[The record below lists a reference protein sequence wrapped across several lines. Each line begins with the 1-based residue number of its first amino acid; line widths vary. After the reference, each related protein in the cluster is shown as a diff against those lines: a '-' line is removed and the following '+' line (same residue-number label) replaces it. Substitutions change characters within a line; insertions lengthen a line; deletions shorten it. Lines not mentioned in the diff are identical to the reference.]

1 MIKEVAMGKDLI
13 ITIILAGPVGL
24 TLLYIVLRILFKNSI
39 LFKICYSTG
48 ALMMVVGWLAN
59 YSATLDTINYLWVF
73 PLQGLLT
80 TIVYIYIAKLI
91 KRPLLEIISNLDKL
105 SEGTLTLTVD
115 IKQSERDD
123 EIGKLAK
130 SMTKTAKKLN
140 EVVSLISSS
149 ASQVASAGEQLNL
162 SSQDLSMGANKQ
174 AASVE
179 EISTSMEQMTSNIE
193 QNSENAQQ
201 TSKISTISY
210 NNMNNV
216 KEAAQKSIVAVREI
230 SNKIN
235 IINDIAFQTNLL
247 ALNAAVEA
255 ARAGDHGRGFAVVA
269 AEVRKL
275 AERSRIAAN
284 EIVEIS
290 RLSLTATEEAG
301 RFLLETIPDINKTA
315 KLVEEIAASSL
326 EQRHGSSQINNAI
339 QQLNDVTQQN
349 ASASEELAS
358 SAEELSAQ
366 SQLLLDT
373 ISFFKT
379 ELNELNDKE
388 WIKKQHIKSKKSN
401 FINPKENSHSDIKT
415 KGYSFKLSEK
425 DKDDSKYTSF

>member
-1 MIKEVAMGKDLI
+1 MGKDLI